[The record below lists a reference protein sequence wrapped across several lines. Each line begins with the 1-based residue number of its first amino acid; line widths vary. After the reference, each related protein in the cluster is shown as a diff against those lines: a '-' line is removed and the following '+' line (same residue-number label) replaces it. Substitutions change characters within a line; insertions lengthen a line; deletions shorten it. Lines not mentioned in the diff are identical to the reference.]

1 MRRRVAWLVAATT
14 SAVVLAFVIPLCLL
28 VRTMAEDRGMASA
41 NQEARNV
48 AILVS
53 GLHDDP
59 RLGQLISAVER
70 RGPARTSVLIRSSVG
85 AVRRARMVPTK
96 YSPNSRSIPMSS
108 CWASMVPRVSP
119 RHALVAWWVQPWIR

>member
-28 VRTMAEDRGMASA
+28 VRTMAEDRGMAAA

-70 RGPARTSVLIRSSVG
+70 RGPAQTSVLTSYGRVLGDPSPAWTAPGARSSSPWSPRRG
-85 AVRRARMVPTK
+85 RTWCVRR
-96 YSPNSRSIPMSS
+96 
-108 CWASMVPRVSP
+108 
-119 RHALVAWWVQPWIR
+119 